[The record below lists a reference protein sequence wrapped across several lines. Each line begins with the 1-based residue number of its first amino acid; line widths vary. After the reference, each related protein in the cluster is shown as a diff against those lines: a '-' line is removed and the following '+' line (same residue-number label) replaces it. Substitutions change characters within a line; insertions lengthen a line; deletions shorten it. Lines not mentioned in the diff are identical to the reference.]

1 MPPDP
6 VRVTFEDIRT
16 LSEPHLVGDPS
27 KVGRYETVVEPD
39 TRTGLSC
46 ADQVPLHPV
55 VSRPDEVIQQWTIK
69 RCRTK
74 YKNLCR
80 DAASSKGSSPRGP
93 WLHPPLTC
101 SARRRCSVSRRRRAR
116 WSVSSR

>member
-6 VRVTFEDIRT
+6 VRVTFEDI
-16 LSEPHLVGDPS
+16 LAFVSEPAVARPFQGH
-27 KVGRYETVVEPD
+27 RNETVVEPD

-69 RCRTK
+69 RGDPAMDDKKMSDETQQ
-74 YKNLCR
+74 
-80 DAASSKGSSPRGP
+80 
-93 WLHPPLTC
+93 
-101 SARRRCSVSRRRRAR
+101 SVSRRGFIKGVIAAGA
-116 WSVSSR
+116 VASSSAYLFR

>member
-1 MPPDP
+1 MPPDAI
-6 VRVTFEDIRT
+6 RVTFEDI
-16 LSEPHLVGDPS
+16 LAFVSEPD
-27 KVGRYETVVEPD
+27 VGRPFQGRRVETVVEPD

-74 YKNLCR
+74 YNNLCR